1 MGKSPPWSCS
11 ARALY
16 LRKVGEGAVRNPC
29 YFALDATRPRGLGT
43 GGQGRRFYII
53 CESQQSFHAVS
64 SGHGGGRT
72 IKGMAD
78 FRNDRRC
85 AKHFS
90 NASGSKLTAGGVY
103 ITDEAR
109 SSWREHSARS
119 PRVCSRA

>member
-1 MGKSPPWSCS
+1 
-11 ARALY
+11 
-16 LRKVGEGAVRNPC
+16 
-29 YFALDATRPRGLGT
+29 
-43 GGQGRRFYII
+43 
-53 CESQQSFHAVS
+53 
-64 SGHGGGRT
+64 
-72 IKGMAD
+72 MAD

-90 NASGSKLTAGGVY
+90 NASGSKLNAGVGVY